1 MQLPRSPTMELSMKS
16 KNGIAQSGE
25 DFDPTAL
32 PDEPEDI
39 SQIRS
44 APAPGLP
51 ISEEEYKRLKEEAEH
66 AKPPSPAP
74 EKRKV
79 SPRKTKDKKHHR

>member
-1 MQLPRSPTMELSMKS
+1 MKS

-25 DFDPTAL
+25 DFDPMAS
-32 PDEPEDI
+32 PDEPEENI
-39 SQIRS
+39 SQIRP

-51 ISEEEYKRLKEEAEH
+51 ISEEEYKRLKKEAEH

>member
-1 MQLPRSPTMELSMKS
+1 MKS
-16 KNGIAQSGE
+16 KNGIAQSGKE
-25 DFDPTAL
+25 FDPMAS
-32 PDEPEDI
+32 PDQPEDI
-39 SQIRS
+39 SQIRP

-74 EKRKV
+74 EKQKV
-79 SPRKTKDKKHHR
+79 TPRKTKDKKHHR